1 MRTNTS
7 KKRGLVEKIFS
18 LKQTEE
24 GFNRPYRTIIA
35 LLQESG
41 YGHVSLGTISYHLG
55 EGQKEKALEINKK
68 RQEGICSKVHGFIY
82 DKRKPYQESVY
93 KIGPV
98 RKKARGFVNGPR
110 RGNYKMNKVALE
122 HPIQKVWT
130 YIGKVFPGIKSEK
143 EPIHA
148 VNQWTGE
155 LDYEEGKP
163 VLFPYMRCKLNGE
176 ICNVKGNDV
185 HTDHID
191 GNRLNNSIENFSF
204 VSGICN
210 VMKSQM
216 NYKQFYSMLCKI
228 KTNLE
233 RYKELWNGQE

>member
-1 MRTNTS
+1 VRTNTS

-18 LKQTEE
+18 LKQTKE

-35 LLQESG
+35 LLQENG
-41 YGHVSLGTISYHLG
+41 YGNVSLGTISYHLG
-55 EGQKEKALEINKK
+55 KGQKEKALEINKK

-82 DKRKPYQESVY
+82 DKRKPYQKSVH
-93 KIGPV
+93 KIGPL

-110 RGNYKMNKVALE
+110 RGNYKMNKALLK
-122 HPIQKVWT
+122 HPHQKVWT

-155 LDYEEGKP
+155 LDYEDGKP

-176 ICNVKGNDV
+176 IYNVKGSDV

-191 GNRLNNSIENFSF
+191 SNRLNNSIENFSF
-204 VSGICN
+204 VLGTCN
-210 VMKSQM
+210 VMKAQM
-216 NYKQFYSMLCKI
+216 NYKQLYAMVCKI

-233 RYKELWNGQE
+233 RNKKFWNG